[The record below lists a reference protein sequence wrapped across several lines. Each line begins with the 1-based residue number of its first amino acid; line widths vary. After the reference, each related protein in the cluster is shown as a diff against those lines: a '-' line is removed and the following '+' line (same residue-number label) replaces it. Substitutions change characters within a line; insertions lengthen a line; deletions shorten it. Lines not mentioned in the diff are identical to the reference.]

1 MNTIILTSRQSA
13 ERTEAA
19 PVASSPGNPR
29 RGGGELGGRKY
40 RVGLDDAGIPSR
52 RRRRRRGDLIAMAA
66 GWVLAFG
73 VSIYSFMTLTP
84 GQTAAVAACDAAT
97 SQVGLTGGAGAA
109 ALKPTNFPLNVFNAT
124 NRDNLAAD
132 TALQLQQRGFAV
144 DLVTN
149 DPLRSTLTVS
159 AQVRGAQSEMGE
171 LREVAAEVPGA
182 QIETDSRHD
191 PSIDLVLG
199 AGFTT
204 LAKPAA
210 PHVGC

>member
-1 MNTIILTSRQSA
+1 MNTIILTDRQSA

-19 PVASSPGNPR
+19 PSLDNPR
-29 RGGGELGGRKY
+29 RGGGEIGGRRY
-40 RVGLDDAGIPSR
+40 RVGFDDARVPSR

-66 GWVLAFG
+66 GWVLALG
-73 VSIYSFMTLTP
+73 VSIYSFMTIEP
-84 GQTAAVAACDAAT
+84 GQSTAASACTAASHTGVTGDAA
-97 SQVGLTGGAGAA
+97 AE
-109 ALKPTNFPLNVFNAT
+109 LKPTNFPLNIFNAT

-149 DPLRSTLTVS
+149 DPLRSGLTIS

-191 PSIDLVLG
+191 PSVDLVLG

-210 PHVGC
+210 ARVGC